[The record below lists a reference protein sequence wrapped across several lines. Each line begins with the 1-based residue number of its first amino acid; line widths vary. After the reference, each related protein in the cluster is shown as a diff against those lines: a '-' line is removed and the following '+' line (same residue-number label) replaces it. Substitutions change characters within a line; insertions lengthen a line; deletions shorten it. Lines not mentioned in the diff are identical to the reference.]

1 MEPQDTITIAPS
13 VMLTI
18 ARHAA
23 EQVRGIARMGQ
34 IPVAAGRLFSGNPM
48 GNGIVLEINGD
59 TVQADI
65 YLLVRPGTNMLEAS
79 RAVQQAV
86 KRALEDL
93 VGMKVST
100 VNVHVE
106 DVDYTTEPA

>member
-18 ARHAA
+18 AQHAT
-23 EQVRGIARMGQ
+23 EGVRGVARMGQ

-48 GNGIVLEINGD
+48 GNGIVLEITGD
-59 TVQADI
+59 TVKADL
-65 YLLVRPGTNMLEAS
+65 YVLVRPGANMLETS

-86 KRALEDL
+86 KRSMEDL
-93 VGMKVST
+93 VGMQVST